1 VGAAIAVDDSRLPES
16 GSRVTPPPREL
27 SNDATPH
34 GGVWQT
40 IQRVAV
46 PLMLLVSAA
55 GFLVFYNRFY
65 PVGEWLFWRYA
76 SYWAAC
82 ALWSVGCLSTGYL
95 LVRKRRGHSF
105 PLLETLC
112 LSFAAGVVV
121 FYLLMNVLGAFGG
134 LQGPTFFALP
144 LLMMAAGALPLARL
158 VRRYTRYAR
167 SRPRSRRAWT
177 PLDALILAFGLL
189 VLVMIYF
196 KIITPENAA
205 FDARWQHLALAEQ
218 YAHVGRI
225 PRFGEG
231 WTIATNPHLAAILYT
246 WAFLIPTGELF
257 DQVALSAHLEFTC
270 FLWALATIP
279 PAVRLLVPG
288 SRASLSWVARFL
300 FPGVLLYDSSLAGGA
315 DHIGALFALP
325 IFITLVRAVPTL
337 PPGRCALLALM
348 MAGAAMT
355 KVTAGL
361 MLVPG
366 AVLAVA
372 AVVVWQG
379 VRARRLLW
387 KGPVA
392 ATVTALVATAFFW
405 GRNWIWYG
413 DPLYPSLHE
422 YLVLRPWTEDSATL
436 FEWGYK
442 EFQFW
447 RPERNWAGI
456 RESLG
461 ALFTFSFVPHD
472 YPRFHGKVPVFGS
485 LFTLLTLCLP
495 FLKNT
500 RRTWGLVALTLLA
513 IFTWYSVH
521 HQDRYLQTIVPWMA
535 AVTAAIIIRIWQT
548 NRLARIAVSVLV
560 VTQVLI
566 GADVYFIQGHAMIR
580 SPVKRVA
587 DLLAAG
593 HKREYDERL
602 KVFPGWVALS
612 DALPEDAHVL
622 LHDNHVHLGLSRRT
636 TSDWPT
642 WQYGMSYG
650 RLESPRAV
658 WDLLRELGVTHILW
672 RDRVSK
678 ALDSL
683 AGDLVFF
690 DFAFRHTVD
699 RKKVGQHWVA
709 RMPDEPPPDVPYG
722 KVAFFGCDDLYASGL
737 YPLSEMT
744 VPTFGPDRLDFP
756 EPIARKTEG
765 IAEASFEDSDY
776 AVVDPKCASQIAMRL
791 SSQGFQHVANRKDR
805 NVKGRRAP
813 WQLYVRK

>member
-1 VGAAIAVDDSRLPES
+1 MTSPPSRRPEEIA
-16 GSRVTPPPREL
+16 PR
-27 SNDATPH
+27 A
-34 GGVWQT
+34 GIWQT
-40 IQRVAV
+40 SQRAAL
-46 PLMLLVSAA
+46 PLVLLLSAA
-55 GFLVFYNRFY
+55 GFLVFYHRFY

-82 ALWSVGCLSTGYL
+82 TLWSVGCVSTGYVI
-95 LVRKRRGHSF
+95 VRKLCGR
-105 PLLETLC
+105 PLPFAETLC
-112 LSFAAGVVV
+112 LSFASGVVV
-121 FYLLMNVLGAFGG
+121 FYLLMNVLGAFGA
-134 LQGPTFFALP
+134 LRWPTFFALP
-144 LLMMAAGALPLARL
+144 LLMVAAGAIPLARL
-158 VRRYTRYAR
+158 VRRYTRQVRNRSCSGTAR
-167 SRPRSRRAWT
+167 T
-177 PLDALILAFGLL
+177 PLHALILAFGLL
-189 VLVMIYF
+189 VLAMIYF
-196 KIITPENAA
+196 KILTPENAA
-205 FDARWQHLALAEQ
+205 FDSRWQHLALAEQ
-218 YAHVGRI
+218 YAHVGFI

-270 FLWALATIP
+270 FLWAIATIP

-288 SRASLSWVARFL
+288 ARASLSWVARFL

-325 IFITLVRAVPTL
+325 IFITLVRALWTL

-366 AVLAVA
+366 AVLTVA
-372 AVVVWQG
+372 AVVVWRG
-379 VRARRLLW
+379 VRERRLLW
-387 KGPVA
+387 KGPMA

-413 DPLYPSLHE
+413 DPVYPSLHE
-422 YLVLRPWTEDSATL
+422 YLALRPWTEDSATL

-442 EFQFW
+442 QFQFW
-447 RPERNWAGI
+447 RPERSWSGI
-456 RESLG
+456 RESLE
-461 ALFTFSFVPHD
+461 ALFTFSFIPND
-472 YPRFHGKVPVFGS
+472 YSRYHGNVPVFGS

-500 RRTWGLVALTLLA
+500 KRIWGLVALTLVG

-521 HQDRYLQTIVPWMA
+521 HQDRYLQSIVPWMA

-548 NRLARIAVSVLV
+548 NRVSRIAVSILV
-560 VTQVLI
+560 VAQVLI
-566 GADVYFIQGHAMIR
+566 GADVYFIQSHAMIR

-593 HKREYDERL
+593 HKRKYDERL
-602 KVFPGWVALS
+602 EVFSGWVALRN
-612 DALPEDAHVL
+612 ALPEDAHVL

-636 TSDWPT
+636 TSDWGT

-650 RLESPRAV
+650 RLESPHAV
-658 WDLLRELGVTHILW
+658 WSLLRELGVTHILW
-672 RDRVSK
+672 QDRVSK
-678 ALDSL
+678 ALDSV

-699 RKKVGQHWVA
+699 RRKVGRHWVA
-709 RMPDEPPPDVPYG
+709 RMPDEPPPDAPYG
-722 KVAFFGCDDLYASGL
+722 KVAFFGCDDLYAPGL

-744 VPTFGPDRLDFP
+744 VPVFGPDRLDFP
-756 EPIARKTEG
+756 KPIAPVTDG
-765 IAEASFEDSDY
+765 TGDASFEDADY
-776 AVVDPKCASQIAMRL
+776 AVADPKCAPEIAAQL
-791 SSQGFQHVANRKDR
+791 KSGGFQHVANRKEL
-805 NVKGRRAP
+805 NAKGRRAP
-813 WQLYVRK
+813 WQLFISK